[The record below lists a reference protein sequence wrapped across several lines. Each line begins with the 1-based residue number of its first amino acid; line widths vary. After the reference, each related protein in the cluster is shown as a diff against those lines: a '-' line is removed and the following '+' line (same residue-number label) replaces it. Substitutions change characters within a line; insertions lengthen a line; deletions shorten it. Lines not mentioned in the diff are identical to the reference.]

1 MQKISVWIE
10 AFRLRTLALSFS
22 IIVAGCG
29 VAMQEGCFDLRTM
42 LLAMLT
48 TLCLQILSNLSN
60 DYGDAAHG
68 VDNDDRIGPQR
79 AVQSGRISAPAM
91 KRAMLVFG
99 LLSLASGIGLLASAL
114 GVIRTGGFVF
124 LLAVG
129 LLCIASAICYT
140 VGRRP
145 YGYRGWGD
153 FSVFVFFGL
162 VGVVGTVT
170 LQTGTIELPAVLV
183 AAAIGFFSTAVL
195 NMNNMRDVDNDRASC
210 KTTLVVRMGFEWGR
224 RYQMALIA
232 AAWLCLVVETLLT
245 FSTALQLIY
254 LATLPIFA
262 MHLRFVA
269 RCDRPALLDGQLR
282 VVSVGTLATSVL
294 FCAGCAMA

>member
-60 DYGDAAHG
+60 DYGDAVHG

-79 AVQSGRISAPAM
+79 AVQSGRITAPAM

-232 AAWLCLVVETLLT
+232 AAWLCLVAETLLT

-254 LATLPIFA
+254 LAPLPIFA

-294 FCAGCAMA
+294 FCAGCALA